1 MRRIGA
7 IAGLAATVTA
17 LAVLVD
23 GGRLAS
29 LDRFARSHLSPLQAG
44 PAGRGRGETLQL
56 LAGATDA
63 IISVAGIAVSVLL
76 VALAAR
82 RLARSGRPQL
92 AGLWLG
98 ALAAGFAIELAA
110 KATVH
115 QQQPDLRVICRGLGA
130 GGFDASFPSGHAL
143 RSMILAGM
151 ATALWPHLRRR
162 FVMAALAVDLALQLN
177 GIHPLSD
184 IVAGALAGA
193 ALWLAVESLSRRLP
207 PPSLAAPRSVAP
219 AAPQPASG

>member
-1 MRRIGA
+1 MRRIGV
-7 IAGLAATVTA
+7 ITGLAAAVAA

-23 GGRLAS
+23 SGRLAS

-44 PAGRGRGETLQL
+44 PAGRGRGEPLQL
-56 LAGATDA
+56 IAGATDA

-76 VALAAR
+76 VLLAAR
-82 RLARSGRPQL
+82 RLTRSSRPQL

-98 ALAAGFAIELAA
+98 ALTAGFAIELAA
-110 KATVH
+110 KAVVH
-115 QQQPDLRVICRGLGA
+115 QQHPDLRVICGGLGA
-130 GGFDASFPSGHAL
+130 GGFDASFPSGHAI

-151 ATALWPHLRRR
+151 ASALWPHLRWR
-162 FVMAALAVDLALQLN
+162 FVLAALAVDLALLLN

-184 IVAGALAGA
+184 IVAGGMAGS

-207 PPSLAAPRSVAP
+207 PRSAAEPLSAAP
-219 AAPQPASG
+219 AAAQPASG